1 MLSSSVSDGT
11 RSIYRA
17 RISAVDR
24 LEYFLRSRAS
34 KVVVLAL
41 VANTMVAQLLYNSA
55 GQLVIGNQV
64 LLAYL
69 IVSAICSTVAFALF
83 EVSTIFQLH
92 DLMALDGSIKA
103 EIGAEKLMKRGYF
116 VLAVSSLINFFS
128 VLYFLAL
135 AWHTG
140 SGVGTKFPLDDL
152 PQPWNWLYYAVHASA
167 YTAVLFLAGIFGE
180 RPKSGKEVIL
190 ATQRALE
197 QQALERWK
205 LQKEAQIEQM
215 IRDGVP
221 LGAVAAALASP
232 ETAERIAVL
241 ESATTGGLS
250 ALDAARLSLRR
261 AGWDDT
267 TLDGLERVRGD
278 SPRENTASRPRLNVA
293 TGTPAPVAHGRSW
306 TAEDYA
312 TRDAALIALGLPA
325 NLLDGRRENAPVEHA
340 NGDPA

>member
-1 MLSSSVSDGT
+1 MCGRMRHAALPHPASQGRKQVMTHTKRYDQPDAYKTRAHISS
-11 RSIYRA
+11 
-17 RISAVDR
+17 VDR

-55 GQLVIGNQV
+55 GQLVVGNQV
-64 LLAYL
+64 LLGYL
-69 IVSAICSTVAFALF
+69 LISAICSTIAFALF

-92 DLMALDGSIKA
+92 DLMALDVSIKA
-103 EIGAEKLMKRGYF
+103 EIGADKLIKRGYF
-116 VLAVSSLINFFS
+116 VLAVSSLINFLS

-190 ATQRALE
+190 QTQRALE

-215 IRDGVP
+215 MRDGTP

-241 ESATTGGLS
+241 EAATSGGLS
-250 ALDAARLSLRR
+250 ALDAAQLNVRR
-261 AGWDDT
+261 AGHDLAL
-267 TLDGLERVRGD
+267 LDGLQG
-278 SPRENTASRPRLNVA
+278 LQ
-293 TGTPAPVAHGRSW
+293 
-306 TAEDYA
+306 
-312 TRDAALIALGLPA
+312 DAQSIQTLQSEADGEEQAL
-325 NLLDGRRENAPVEHA
+325 
-340 NGDPA
+340 

>member
-1 MLSSSVSDGT
+1 MQIQPHADRLQ
-11 RSIYRA
+11 RAHISI
-17 RISAVDR
+17 VDR

-55 GQLVIGNQV
+55 GRLVLGNGV

-69 IVSAICSTVAFALF
+69 IISACCSTVAFALF

-92 DLMALDGSIKA
+92 DLMSLDSSIKS
-103 EIGAEKLMKRGYF
+103 EIGAEKLIKRGYF
-116 VLAVSSLINFFS
+116 VLAVSSVINFLS

-135 AWHTG
+135 AWHTT
-140 SGVGTKFPLDDL
+140 SGHAAAFPLDNL
-152 PQPWNWLYYAVHASA
+152 PSPWNWLYYAVHASA

-197 QQALERWK
+197 QQALERWRM
-205 LQKEAQIEQM
+205 QKEAQIEDM
-215 IRDGVP
+215 MRRGIP

-241 ESATTGGLS
+241 EAATTGNMSALEAARLNVQRAGQDLTLLDGLRSSRKALS
-250 ALDAARLSLRR
+250 ALEGPSAITSAELEDEEEVAVNGSSPLSLARR
-261 AGWDDT
+261 
-267 TLDGLERVRGD
+267 R
-278 SPRENTASRPRLNVA
+278 
-293 TGTPAPVAHGRSW
+293 
-306 TAEDYA
+306 
-312 TRDAALIALGLPA
+312 
-325 NLLDGRRENAPVEHA
+325 
-340 NGDPA
+340 